1 MATVYLAHDVRHDRP
16 VALKVLHADLA
27 HALGPERFQR
37 EIRLA
42 ARLQHPHILT
52 VHDSG
57 EAAGQLWFTMP
68 FIEGESLRDRL
79 NREKQLP
86 LDDALRIA
94 REAADALEYAH
105 QHGVIHRDIK
115 PENILLSGNHALVA
129 DFGIARALT
138 AAAGDQNLTE
148 TGTSIGTA
156 AYMSP
161 EQAAGERDLDA
172 RSDVYSL
179 ATVLYEMLAG
189 QTPFTAATPQ
199 AMIAR
204 RFTETPK
211 PLTEVRRTVPAEIAH
226 AVQKALATTPA
237 DRYGSAAEFA
247 LALTPVAPTVTA
259 PLPPSRPSA
268 PPLRRRAPAALITL
282 VLGFAIGLGVLFAW
296 RRDHGSEA
304 DGPRRLAV
312 LPFENEGA
320 ASDDY
325 FADGLT
331 EEVRGKLTALPG
343 LAVTASA
350 SSGQYRKSTKSLK
363 AIAAELGVD
372 WLLVGKVRWE
382 KHDDGTSR
390 VRVSPE
396 LIDARTGT
404 AKWQEPFEAAITGVF
419 QVQAEIA
426 SQVAGKLDV
435 ALTDSAKTRL
445 EARPTQNVAAYD
457 AYLRGGNLNNDP
469 ATIRANIAALEQA
482 VALDPSFAQAWARL
496 ATMYSLLYTNSVP
509 SRETAQ
515 SARRAL
521 DRAMALAPNDP
532 LPYLAAVGYY
542 TNVDSRPDSV
552 QAAIDLVLRIDP
564 NNPRAL
570 LMKARADLNRSAWD
584 SALVHIDGA
593 IARDP
598 RSSGFWAVKTQT
610 LLYLHHYAEARTAAD
625 RALQLAPGNLL
636 YVQQRARVE
645 LLMGDLAA
653 AREIL
658 RSSGTNPAERAAYMS
673 IYFDLYWVLP
683 EAEQDLVLRLP
694 LAAFDDDRASRA
706 TVMAQ
711 LYALRGDGAR
721 ARIFADS
728 ARIAYDAQL
737 RESPD
742 DAQLHT
748 LRGLVLAYLG
758 RKAEAIAEAQRG
770 MALVPA
776 TSRGFI
782 GLYTEHQLARIYIIT
797 GEPGKA
803 IDVIEH
809 LMKEGYWLSPGLLRI
824 DPNFAPLRGNP
835 RFEKLAR
842 GE

>member
-57 EAAGQLWFTMP
+57 ESAGQLWFTMP

-79 NREKQLP
+79 SREKQLP
-86 LDDALRIA
+86 IEDALRIT
-94 REAADALEYAH
+94 REAADALDYAH

-138 AAAGDQNLTE
+138 AGAGDQHLTE

-211 PLTEVRRTVPAEIAH
+211 PLTDVRHTVPPAVAH

-237 DRYGSAAEFA
+237 DRYASAAEFA
-247 LALTPVAPTVTA
+247 RALTPAEATVATPA
-259 PLPPSRPSA
+259 PMAAVARP
-268 PPLRRRAPAALITL
+268 RRRAPAALITL

-296 RRDHGSEA
+296 RRDHGSDT

-419 QVQAEIA
+419 QVQADIA
-426 SQVAGKLDV
+426 SQVASKLDV
-435 ALTDSAKTRL
+435 ALTDSVKTRL

-469 ATIRANIAALEQA
+469 ATLRANIAALEQA

-496 ATMYSLLYTNSVP
+496 ATMYSLLYINSVP
-509 SRETAQ
+509 TRETAQ
-515 SARRAL
+515 SARHAL

-532 LPYLAAVGYY
+532 TSYLAAVNYY
-542 TNVDSRPDSV
+542 TGVEPKPDSAR
-552 QAAIDLVLRIDP
+552 AALDLVIRLDP

-570 LMKARADLNRSAWD
+570 LMKARADLNRGAPD

-593 IARDP
+593 LARDP
-598 RSSGFWAVKTQT
+598 RTAGFWAVKVQT
-610 LLYLHHYAEARTAAD
+610 LVSLHRYAEARTAAD

-653 AREIL
+653 AREVL
-658 RSSGTNPAERAAYMS
+658 RSSGANPAELAAYMS
-673 IYFDLYWVLP
+673 IYYDLYWVLP
-683 EAEQDLVLRLP
+683 DTEQDLVLRLP

-706 TVMAQ
+706 TVLAQ
-711 LYALRGDGAR
+711 LDALRGDAAR
-721 ARIFADS
+721 ARSYADT
-728 ARIAYDAQL
+728 AVTAYDAQL
-737 RESPD
+737 RESPN
-742 DAQLHT
+742 DAQLHA

-758 RKAEAIAEAQRG
+758 RKAEAIAEAQRA

-776 TSRGFI
+776 TSRGLI
-782 GLYTEHQLARIYIIT
+782 GSYTEHQLARIYIIT
-797 GEPGKA
+797 GEPDKA

-809 LMKEGYWLSPGLLRI
+809 LMTEGYWLSPGLLRI
-824 DPNFAPLRGNP
+824 DPNFAPLRGNA
-835 RFEKLAR
+835 RFEALTR
-842 GE
+842 R